1 MFHKILGATS
11 GEYFP
16 MNISIQGNY
25 ESIFNNYQ
33 TLRMFKGKKVTSMP
47 RNVHQLLNV
56 ELVIHVQA
64 EDDIIDKI
72 YNNIVN
78 GKESFTL
85 GRNEDLVR
93 VDEIKFVDMI
103 TNEKGFINKYNAY
116 VPRYIYEEE
125 DMEGI
130 NYRLNT
136 TYTIENNLRKW
147 EKVDVKFIEKHTNS
161 GLEQI
166 RVDEDG
172 DYIFFYKPN
181 NQKGVKI
188 CIMQNQIQ

>member
-47 RNVHQLLNV
+47 RNVHQLFNV
-56 ELVIHVQA
+56 ELLIHVQA
-64 EDDIIDKI
+64 EDDIINKI
-72 YNNIVN
+72 YENIVN
-78 GKESFTL
+78 GKETFTL

-93 VDEIKFVDMI
+93 IDEIKFVNTLKNTD
-103 TNEKGFINKYNAY
+103 GFINKYNAY

-147 EKVDVKFIEKHTNS
+147 EKADVKFIEKNTNS
-161 GLEQI
+161 GMEQI
-166 RVDEDG
+166 KVDEDG

-181 NQKGVKI
+181 N
-188 CIMQNQIQ
+188 